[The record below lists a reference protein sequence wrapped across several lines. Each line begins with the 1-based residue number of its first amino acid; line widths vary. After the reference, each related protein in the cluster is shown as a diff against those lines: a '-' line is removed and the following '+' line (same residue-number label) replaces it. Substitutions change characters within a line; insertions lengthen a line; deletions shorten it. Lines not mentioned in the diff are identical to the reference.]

1 MISELASQEE
11 GEEGSRYHQPF
22 LASKLRG
29 TIVPR
34 GCVCRRKDKGE
45 AGPLLSFVYTFWKGS
60 MRRVR
65 GLAGKENVEKV
76 GKFLQQQRKEAAKRE
91 S

>member
-1 MISELASQEE
+1 MCLGAVFAEE
-11 GEEGSRYHQPF
+11 KIRARQGR
-22 LASKLRG
+22 
-29 TIVPR
+29 
-34 GCVCRRKDKGE
+34 CC
-45 AGPLLSFVYTFWKGS
+45 LLSTPSGRVAL
-60 MRRVR
+60 RRVR